1 MEKTFGQIE
10 EAKNDVPQTQSNQ
23 DETSEAVANL
33 TSILERSKSPA
44 VQVSIAIFQFKCITQ

>member
-10 EAKNDVPQTQSNQ
+10 ETKNDVPQTQSNP

-44 VQVSIAIFQFKCITQ
+44 VIAIFQFKCITQ